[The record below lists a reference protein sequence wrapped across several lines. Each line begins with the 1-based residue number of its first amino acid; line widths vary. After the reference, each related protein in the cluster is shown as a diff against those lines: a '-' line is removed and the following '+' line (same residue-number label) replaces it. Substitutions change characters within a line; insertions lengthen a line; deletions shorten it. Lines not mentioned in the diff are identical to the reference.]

1 MAKNYIQKGEVMPW
15 TVTGAAITSGQVV
28 VLGSVIGIS
37 LGDYAVGDVAE
48 IALCGV
54 FEVPKA
60 TGAIT
65 QGAPVYW
72 DADGNPAG
80 TTAGTG
86 AATTT
91 SDGNKLAGYAFAAA
105 GSNDTTAIIL
115 LGWAPVVDDIT
126 ASAAEINI
134 LDGAT
139 LSTAELNKLDGAGAV
154 VASGTQVAH
163 AGNLATDANGT
174 AIAAAV
180 NGLRDALVAFGIMAA
195 S

>member
-1 MAKNYIQKGEVMPW
+1 MARNYIQEGEVMPL
-15 TVTGAAITSGQVV
+15 VVSGADMESGQVV
-28 VLGSVIGIS
+28 VTGSVIGIS
-37 LGDYAVGDVAE
+37 LGDYAVGETAQ
-48 IALCGV
+48 IALKGV
-54 FEVPKA
+54 FEIDKA

-72 DADGNPAG
+72 DANGDPAG

-86 AATTT
+86 AATAT

-105 GSNDTTAIIL
+105 GSSDTTVTIL

-139 LSTAELNKLDGAGAV
+139 LTTAELNKLDGAGAV
-154 VASGTQVAH
+154 VASGTAAAH
-163 AGNLATDANGT
+163 QADLATDANGT

-180 NGLRDALVAFGIMAA
+180 NGLRDVLVAFGMMAA